1 MIGFL
6 AGVVVGVA
14 ALAAALAARRASSSP
29 GAVDTYS
36 IALGV
41 RPGEIVV
48 ELCTDDRRRTSS
60 TWDARLAHRFSDEI
74 LTAAARSLP
83 QVSQ

>member
-6 AGVVVGVA
+6 AGVVVGV
-14 ALAAALAARRASSSP
+14 AALAARRASSSP